1 MQFEDFIQ
9 LLIRISV
16 MYLYV
21 LALVR
26 ISGKRSFGN
35 LSAMDLVIT
44 SAVGDS
50 FDNVIYG
57 DIEITPGL
65 VGLGTLVL
73 LHILV
78 AFAASRSQRIY
89 RLVNSPARLIIQEGQ
104 LLPKNLARER
114 TRAETV
120 LSELRLVK
128 EEHLKE
134 IKEARWEPEG
144 QISVLKTHESKP
156 VKKKE
161 AHQLQQ
167 QR

>member
-1 MQFEDFIQ
+1 
-9 LLIRISV
+9 
-16 MYLYV
+16 
-21 LALVR
+21 
-26 ISGKRSFGN
+26 
-35 LSAMDLVIT
+35 
-44 SAVGDS
+44 
-50 FDNVIYG
+50 
-57 DIEITPGL
+57 

-89 RLVNSPARLIIQEGQ
+89 RLVNSPARLIILEGK

-161 AHQLQQ
+161 AHQLRP